1 MRSRLGFGVGAGV
14 WGLECH
20 LVRVGRLECHLSPA
34 PKDDLMP
41 PSAKSVKAVM
51 KTESWK
57 W

>member
-1 MRSRLGFGVGAGV
+1 MFGVGVEVG
-14 WGLECH
+14 
-20 LVRVGRLECHLSPA
+20 VRVGRLECHHSPA

-57 W
+57 

>member
-1 MRSRLGFGVGAGV
+1 MKLGFAVGAGV
-14 WGLECH
+14 
-20 LVRVGRLECHLSPA
+20 RVGVGAARLECHHSPA